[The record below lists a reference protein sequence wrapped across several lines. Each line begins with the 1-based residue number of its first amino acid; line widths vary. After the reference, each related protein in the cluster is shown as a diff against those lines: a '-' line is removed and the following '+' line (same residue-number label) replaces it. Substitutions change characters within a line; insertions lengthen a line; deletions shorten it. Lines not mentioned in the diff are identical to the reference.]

1 MHLPVFFF
9 SFFFSFVVVH
19 YVIAA
24 HIVNPGHFYVRY
36 MMEQKSG
43 LKLTKKVNGFCSG
56 DSSLFTF
63 SDEIKTGICMLI
75 MVSYLT
81 VKFHHSSIF

>member
-1 MHLPVFFF
+1 M
-9 SFFFSFVVVH
+9 VH

-63 SDEIKTGICMLI
+63 SDEIKTGIM
-75 MVSYLT
+75 MVS
-81 VKFHHSSIF
+81 FFDSEISSLINILVID

>member
-1 MHLPVFFF
+1 M
-9 SFFFSFVVVH
+9 H
-19 YVIAA
+19 YVIAT

-43 LKLTKKVNGFCSG
+43 LKLTKKVNECCSG

-63 SDEIKTGICMLI
+63 SDEIKTGICMKHKLKWLM

-81 VKFHHSSIF
+81 VKFHHSSILIYLVID